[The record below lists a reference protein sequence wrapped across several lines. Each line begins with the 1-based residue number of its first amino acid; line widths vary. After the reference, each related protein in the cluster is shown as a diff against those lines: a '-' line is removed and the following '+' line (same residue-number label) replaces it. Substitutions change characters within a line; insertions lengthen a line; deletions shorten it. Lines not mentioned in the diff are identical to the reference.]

1 MKNFKRVLS
10 LVLSFIMIC
19 SVCII
24 GAGAAEAADYKI
36 VSPYANVI
44 WSGDNAWGAYRGNL
58 HSHTTYSDADIDLET
73 MVKKYYELGYDFLAN
88 TDHGVTGVEWNKE
101 PSRQLLYS
109 YQELLGNRVAHL
121 TDEDYEAITNG
132 TYNNRGRKMVCVTG
146 GNELNNLS
154 LSKNH
159 VNGFFLPSNVGNGF
173 GGVENEAG
181 YEKAIKF
188 VQDNGGLS
196 HINHPGDWLETNANP
211 EAVND
216 PANIKFFGDLI
227 LKYDSCLGT
236 EVLNEKNGTTGYD
249 RILWDNLLMYCLPY
263 GKTVIGFSN
272 TDAHTLDNVDSSFSV
287 FMMEENTVENIKAT
301 MQNGAFFA
309 ITRKLRGN
317 NFEIGPKEEFDVR
330 NTDIPYPMFSELSV
344 DGHSITVRATD
355 AQEIQFIA
363 NGKVI
368 AKQAIGDGAVV
379 LDLDTIIGAKDFEY
393 VRVELSGA
401 GGMCLSQA
409 LIIDDGSEPLKFEQK
424 TGLSAVLDNLLI
436 AFKGT
441 KFWTIFQEV
450 VIAVKNKI
458 K

>member
-10 LVLSFIMIC
+10 LALSFIMIF

-36 VSPYANVI
+36 VSPYADVI

-211 EAVND
+211 DAVND
-216 PANIKFFGDLI
+216 PDNIKFFGDLI
-227 LKYDSCLGT
+227 MKYDS
-236 EVLNEKNGTTGYD
+236 
-249 RILWDNLLMYCLPY
+249 
-263 GKTVIGFSN
+263 
-272 TDAHTLDNVDSSFSV
+272 
-287 FMMEENTVENIKAT
+287 
-301 MQNGAFFA
+301 
-309 ITRKLRGN
+309 
-317 NFEIGPKEEFDVR
+317 
-330 NTDIPYPMFSELSV
+330 
-344 DGHSITVRATD
+344 
-355 AQEIQFIA
+355 
-363 NGKVI
+363 
-368 AKQAIGDGAVV
+368 
-379 LDLDTIIGAKDFEY
+379 
-393 VRVELSGA
+393 
-401 GGMCLSQA
+401 
-409 LIIDDGSEPLKFEQK
+409 
-424 TGLSAVLDNLLI
+424 
-436 AFKGT
+436 
-441 KFWTIFQEV
+441 
-450 VIAVKNKI
+450 
-458 K
+458 